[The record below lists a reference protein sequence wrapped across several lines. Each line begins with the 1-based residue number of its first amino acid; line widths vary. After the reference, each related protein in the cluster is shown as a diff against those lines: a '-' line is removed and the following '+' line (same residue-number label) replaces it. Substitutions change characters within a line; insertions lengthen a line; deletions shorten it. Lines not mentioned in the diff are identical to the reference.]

1 MYKWDWYTVVWFLY
15 PQDTDLMVGT
25 IHNLVSQTLPQ
36 WETVKVCDLEVAIS
50 MLYMLG
56 EALPVRDP

>member
-1 MYKWDWYTVVWFLY
+1 
-15 PQDTDLMVGT
+15 MVGT

-56 EALPVRDP
+56 EALPVSDP